1 MTRKEFLQTLGIG
14 AATISVASLPGS
26 SLLHAAEADTAKANL
41 PKNAERLSFGLPDQR
56 CCGLSRRLLSVRVH
70 GALFT
75 LRIASNIPHLCK

>member
-1 MTRKEFLQTLGIG
+1 M
-14 AATISVASLPGS
+14 AVASLPGS

-41 PKNAERLSFGLPDQR
+41 PKNAERLSFGLPDHEAKVLR
-56 CCGLSRRLLSVRVH
+56 PVTALLSVRVH

>member
-14 AATISVASLPGS
+14 AATMAVASLPGS

-41 PKNAERLSFGLPDQR
+41 PKNAERLSFGW
-56 CCGLSRRLLSVRVH
+56 VH